1 MDTEPDDTELE
12 EELRQLAARIEPVP
26 PRLIQAA
33 IDSFTWRTI
42 DAELAELVFDSV
54 SDDLV
59 SDRHETAL
67 VRGSRQDRLLS
78 FRAGEVTIELEV
90 TVTGST
96 RGLTG
101 QIAPPQPAIVQIRH
115 SDGEVTV
122 AADEVGCFSA
132 DLLSAGPVRLRCSLA
147 AAGDGPAVV
156 TEWLPI

>member
-1 MDTEPDDTELE
+1 VDTEPEDTELE
-12 EELRQLAARIEPVP
+12 EELRQLAARMEPVP

-42 DAELAELVFDSV
+42 DADLAELVFDSV
-54 SDDLV
+54 SD
-59 SDRHETAL
+59 RHESAL

-101 QIAPPQPAIVQIRH
+101 QIAPPQPAVVQIRH

-122 AADEVGCFSA
+122 AADELGCFCA
-132 DLLSAGPVRLRCSLA
+132 DSLSAGPVRLRCSLA

-156 TEWLPI
+156 TDWVPI